1 MNEYQFAGVGAYMF
15 GALYLASVL
24 AAGLA
29 QGNSYAVLWS
39 IAAMGAAYIS
49 QVVTA
54 LQIVGVLNSSIGLLA
69 WLASGII
76 AAIAGLTLLI
86 GA

>member
-1 MNEYQFAGVGAYMF
+1 MNEYQFAGIGAYLF

-24 AAGLA
+24 AAGLV
-29 QGNSYAVLWS
+29 QGNAYAVMWS
-39 IAAMGAAYIS
+39 IAAMGAAYLS
-49 QVVTA
+49 QVITA
-54 LQIVGVLNSSIGLLA
+54 FQIVGVLNSSIGLLA

-76 AAIAGLTLLI
+76 AVIAGLTLLI

>member
-1 MNEYQFAGVGAYMF
+1 MSEYQFAGIGAYLF

-24 AAGLA
+24 AAGIA

-39 IAAMGAAYIS
+39 IAAMGAAYLS

-54 LQIVGVLNSSIGLLA
+54 FQIAGVVGSSVGLLS
-69 WLASGII
+69 WLAAGII